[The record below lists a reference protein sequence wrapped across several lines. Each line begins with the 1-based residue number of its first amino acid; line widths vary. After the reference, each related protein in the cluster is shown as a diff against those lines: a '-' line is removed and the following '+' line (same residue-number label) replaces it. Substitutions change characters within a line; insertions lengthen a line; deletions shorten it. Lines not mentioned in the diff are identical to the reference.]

1 MNVLGFLKRLKLIDW
16 IIAAVLVGLV
26 LAIIIGS
33 NHRINA
39 LEGQKTY
46 QVWCKVYNRQDL
58 TYEEWLVAR
67 RAGYFIDHHVAR
79 P

>member
-1 MNVLGFLKRLKLIDW
+1 MKFLTMRPIEWAIVGVVLILLSIFAYGGYNNVKTQ
-16 IIAAVLVGLV
+16 
-26 LAIIIGS
+26 S
-33 NHRINA
+33 SQ
-39 LEGQKTY
+39 ETY

-67 RAGYFIDHHVAR
+67 RAGYFIDYHVAR